1 MTAWATCFPVPNHQ
15 CAKSLFSI
23 FSRTLSESPI
33 HPWELNDFLPGPI
46 NGTVSMAKA
55 NQVVEFAHFERE
67 GQLWTGARHIHP
79 SEADGEVWE
88 TVVVCYSSKIGSH
101 VSIKLERTSVL
112 AKKLNHDPKVPYVVR
127 NILAEHS
134 GGLDGSFAVQRSPHP
149 LGESDVLLAARIIR
163 GEASTSLP
171 IVYLSSGYDH
181 APIVH
186 ADKLSAWLGGMA
198 HVVVEPSRHFSR
210 ALAREVSFTNP
221 HSGAVGVFWPYGAGK
236 AIRCLPENFSSP
248 VEMATHVTHI
258 VRDALVVVR
267 QPPEVSWG
275 AIIGEISR
283 ANIEKLQLGDT
294 LQAQELVKQFD
305 NEVKALQAKA
315 DSAEREVE
323 RLRREL
329 QRASAQA
336 ASAHDG
342 VLKVG
347 NEQPLYMGELQYS
360 IIYALQRSLSHLSPK
375 GRAYDVV
382 QSIIEGNPPPADFVA
397 LETALDQAIP
407 ESGKLEGHH
416 KKALEKLGFIITEEG
431 KHIKLVFQDDERYT
445 FAAAKTPSDHRAM
458 KNFKALLI
466 RQMCK

>member
-1 MTAWATCFPVPNHQ
+1 MTAWATCFPLPNHQ
-15 CAKSLFSI
+15 CAKMLFDI
-23 FSRTLSESPI
+23 FARTLSESPI
-33 HPWELNDFLPGPI
+33 HPWEPSDFLPGPV
-46 NGTVSMAKA
+46 NSTVSMTKL
-55 NQVVEFAHFERE
+55 NQVVEFAHFERGE
-67 GQLWTGARHIHP
+67 QIWTGARHIHP

-88 TVVVCYSSKIGSH
+88 TIVVCHSTKVGSLI
-101 VSIKLERTSVL
+101 SIKLERTSVL
-112 AKKLNHDPKVPYVVR
+112 AKKLRHDPKVPYVVR

-134 GGLDGSFAVQRSPHP
+134 GGLDGSFSVQRTPHS
-149 LGESDVLLAARIIR
+149 LGESDVLLAARVIR

-181 APIVH
+181 TPFFH

-210 ALAREVSFTNP
+210 ALARQVSFTNP

-248 VEMATHVTHI
+248 IEMATHITHI

-275 AIIGEISR
+275 SIIGEISR
-283 ANIEKLQLGDT
+283 ANIEKLQHGDT

-305 NEVKALQAKA
+305 NELKATQAKA

-329 QRASAQA
+329 QRSLAQT

-347 NEQPLYMGELQYS
+347 NEQPLYSGELQYA
-360 IIYALQRSLSHLSPK
+360 IVYALQRSLSHLSPK
-375 GRAYDVV
+375 GRVYDIV
-382 QSIIEGNPPPADFVA
+382 QAIIEGNPSSADFIA
-397 LETALDQAIP
+397 LETALDQSIP
-407 ESGKLEGHH
+407 DSGKLEGHH
-416 KKALEKLGFIITEEG
+416 KKALEKLGFVITEEG

-445 FAAAKTPSDHRAM
+445 FAAAKTPGDHRAM

-466 RQMCK
+466 RQLCK

>member
-1 MTAWATCFPVPNHQ
+1 MS
-15 CAKSLFSI
+15 KL
-23 FSRTLSESPI
+23 
-33 HPWELNDFLPGPI
+33 
-46 NGTVSMAKA
+46 
-55 NQVVEFAHFERE
+55 NQVVEFAHFERNE
-67 GQLWTGARHIHP
+67 QLWTGARHIHP

-88 TVVVCYSSKIGSH
+88 TIVVCHSNKVSSQ

-112 AKKLNHDPKVPYVVR
+112 AKQLSHDPKVPYVVR
-127 NILAEHS
+127 NILADHS
-134 GGLDGSFAVQRSPHP
+134 GGLDGSFTVQRTPHL
-149 LGESDVLLAARIIR
+149 LGEGDVPLAARIIR
-163 GEASTSLP
+163 GEASASLP
-171 IVYLSSGYDH
+171 IVYLSAGYDH
-181 APIVH
+181 APFVH

-221 HSGAVGVFWPYGAGK
+221 HGGAAGVFWPYGAGK
-236 AIRCLPENFSSP
+236 AIRCLPENFGSP
-248 VEMATHVTHI
+248 IEMATHITHI

-305 NEVKALQAKA
+305 NELKAIQAKA
-315 DSAEREVE
+315 ESAEREVE

-336 ASAHDG
+336 ASAQDG
-342 VLKVG
+342 VLKTG
-347 NEQPLYMGELQYS
+347 TEQPLYLGELQYA

-375 GRAYDVV
+375 GRVYDVV
-382 QSIIEGNPPPADFVA
+382 HSIIEGNPPACDTID
-397 LETALDQAIP
+397 LETALDQSIP
-407 ESGKLEGHH
+407 DSGKLEGQH
-416 KKALEKLGFIITEEG
+416 KRALEKLGFIITEEG

-445 FAAAKTPSDHRAM
+445 FAAAKTPSDYRSM
-458 KNFKALLI
+458 KNFKAQLI